1 MAGKESHFQLAL
13 KTSVGSADHAERWD
27 LGDRCVQGELSL
39 ATRSIR
45 AEASGRP
52 SASPQRA
59 GPWNTSE
66 QRALRRI
73 SVRTVHLQGS
83 RDNGRKVR
91 PRWAGDDSCLHPQ
104 TCCAQRQCV
113 QLHSGLWPSRPPRF
127 HLVQRQS
134 QRGSQEAGSP
144 RPGGARVHR
153 APCPLPPSPT
163 CSCRFLAVRWL
174 QTSLLIGLTHHLAV
188 SFIL

>member
-73 SVRTVHLQGS
+73 SIRTVHLQGS

-113 QLHSGLWPSRPPRF
+113 RLHSGLVAFPPTQVPSWFNARAKGAARRLAPHGPEAPGCTGPPVPFLLRPHAHADF
-127 HLVQRQS
+127 WLLG
-134 QRGSQEAGSP
+134 GSEC
-144 RPGGARVHR
+144 R
-153 APCPLPPSPT
+153 
-163 CSCRFLAVRWL
+163 CSLA
-174 QTSLLIGLTHHLAV
+174 
-188 SFIL
+188 

>member
-73 SVRTVHLQGS
+73 SIRTVHLQGS

-113 QLHSGLWPSRPPRF
+113 RLHSGPWPSRPPRF
-127 HLVQRQS
+127 HP
-134 QRGSQEAGSP
+134 GSTPEPKGQPGGWLPTARR
-144 RPGGARVHR
+144 RPGAQG
-153 APCPLPPSPT
+153 PLSPS
-163 CSCRFLAVRWL
+163 
-174 QTSLLIGLTHHLAV
+174 
-188 SFIL
+188 SFAHMLMQIFGC